1 MLHCSLMYKEM
12 VGANTG
18 HGRKEIEAER
28 FR

>member
-1 MLHCSLMYKEM
+1 MLLCWLMYKEM

-18 HGRKEIEAER
+18 YGRKEIEAER